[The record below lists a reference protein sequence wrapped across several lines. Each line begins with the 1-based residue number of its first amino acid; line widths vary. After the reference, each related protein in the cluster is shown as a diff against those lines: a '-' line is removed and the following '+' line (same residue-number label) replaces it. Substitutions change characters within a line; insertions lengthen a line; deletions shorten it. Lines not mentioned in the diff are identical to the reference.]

1 MTSIALTQVDKK
13 EIVAVLN
20 ASFADYIVPLQLTL
34 EQLEFKIAAE
44 NIQLDLS
51 VGLVEDDRLVGFM
64 LHAINTVDGKLT
76 AYNAATGVIPSHRGQ
91 GLVGKMYEFLLQ
103 RLQPL
108 KVEQLVLEVIE
119 NNHAAIRAYEKMEYH
134 MARKLGCFEGEAVT
148 AKRESS
154 FDIKTLADFNWP
166 VFCSFWEIQPSWQY
180 TVSALE
186 KSKDRCCILG
196 AYDQEQLVGYIIFN
210 PTTKRILQLAVA
222 KTHRRKGI
230 ATQFIQMMQERMAST
245 EVYVYNV
252 DVTSVETTAFFHQ
265 LNLKSELAQ
274 FEMKRLL

>member
-1 MTSIALTQVDKK
+1 MTRIDLTQVDKK

-20 ASFADYIVPLQLTL
+20 ASFADYIVPLQLTV

-51 VGLVEDDRLVGFM
+51 VGLVEDDQLVGFM

-91 GLVGKMYEFLLQ
+91 GLVGKMYEWLLQ

-108 KVEQLVLEVIE
+108 NVEQLVLEVIE

-134 MARKLGCFEGEAVT
+134 IARKLACFEGEALT
-148 AKRESS
+148 TKRESP
-154 FDIKTLADFNWP
+154 FEFKALTDFNWP

-186 KSKDRCCILG
+186 KSKHRCCTLG

-222 KTHRRKGI
+222 ETHRRKGI
-230 ATQFIQMMQERMAST
+230 ATHFIQMMKERTASN

-252 DVTSVETTAFFHQ
+252 DETSVATTAFFQQ

-274 FEMKRLL
+274 YEMKRLF